1 METLLKE
8 LNIILQKKNET
19 ISSLEFQNKWLENE
33 NKELKKKVEAL
44 ELDVKMYQENEEAEF
59 EQMVALSNM
68 RKGE

>member
-33 NKELKKKVEAL
+33 NKELKKQVEELKV
-44 ELDVKMYQENEEAEF
+44 DVSKYEENEK
-59 EQMVALSNM
+59 
-68 RKGE
+68 KGV